1 MRELTK
7 YILSPITLVAFMA
20 AGALM
25 TLMGPFGTYVSL
37 SLWERAAYWYTLV
50 GISILL
56 GIVIRRAVDQKW
68 PARSFCF
75 RANLTAAVFTFLFTP
90 CIIFLNVSMVEKQ
103 AEWTS
108 IPVWMMYLAVGIVP
122 FSVNAILYCML
133 RFRPMVPAGAPVD
146 YVEETSERPRLFER
160 LSDDLGEELI
170 RMSVQDHFVHVHLVG
185 GSERL
190 RMRFGDAVQEVEGVP
205 GMQVHRSHWVAKDA
219 VEGYVQIGGRVSL
232 CLSDGS
238 EVPVSRN
245 YRQHVE
251 NAGFLAKEAM
261 LKTSQRGHKPESR
274 SA

>member
-7 YILSPITLVAFMA
+7 YILSPITLFAFLA
-20 AGALM
+20 AGTLM
-25 TLMGPFGTYVSL
+25 TLAGPFGTYVSL
-37 SLWERAAYWYTLV
+37 DLLDRAAYWYTLV
-50 GISILL
+50 GISIIL

-90 CIIFLNVSMVEKQ
+90 CIILMNASMVWDE
-103 AEWTS
+103 TVS
-108 IPVWMMYLAVGIVP
+108 TDMPIWMMYIAVGIVP
-122 FSVNAILYCML
+122 VSVNAVLYFML
-133 RFRPMVPAGAPVD
+133 KFRPMVPVGAPVD
-146 YVEETSERPRLFER
+146 YVEETSARPRLFER

-170 RMSVQDHFVHVHLVG
+170 RMSVKDHFVHVYLVG

-251 NAGFLAKEAM
+251 DAGFLAKEAM
-261 LKTSQRGHKPESR
+261 LQTSLLGQKPESR
-274 SA
+274 PG

>member
-122 FSVNAILYCML
+122 FSVNAILYFML

-251 NAGFLAKEAM
+251 DAGFLAKEAM